1 MGYQLF
7 TNNAASS
14 LQTAINGTATT
25 ITVISG
31 KGSLFPSPVGGQYA
45 YLTLQNVAGTVYEI
59 VKLTARSGDN
69 LTVVRGQ
76 EGTTGVPFATGDYIQ
91 LRATAA
97 GLSNFA
103 QTNSGNTFLVSQ
115 TFNGS
120 TNFNNSISGTTGS
133 FSGALSASSFSGDS
147 TGLTGTAT
155 ALSIGGTA
163 ATASAPAGG
172 GSFITSSNIG
182 SQSVNYANT
191 SGTANAL
198 NTGNS
203 YTVANITVNSNTS
216 TNGLYVAN
224 GAIGM
229 GGSQQAMKC
238 DNTLYVQNW
247 STQSGFFSMNSSN
260 GVVGVTYFISDER
273 LKHDIVDTNYD
284 SLSKISSIRF
294 VDFKY
299 NESTGYNPNTVFT
312 SGVLSQNLQSID
324 PLWVNALPDEEQTL
338 IPNTNT
344 LLANALHAIAQLNA
358 KVVALEN
365 QLATKA

>member
-7 TNNAASS
+7 TNNAATS

-69 LTVVRGQ
+69 LTVVRAQ
-76 EGTTGVPFATGDYIQ
+76 EGTTGVPFAAGDYIQ

-97 GLSNFA
+97 GLTNFA
-103 QTNSGNTFLVSQ
+103 QTDSGNTFSVSQ

-133 FSGALSASSFSGDS
+133 FSGALSASSFSGAG
-147 TGLTGTAT
+147 TGLTGTASS
-155 ALSIGGTA
+155 LSIGGNS
-163 ATASAPAGG
+163 ATATNPAGG
-172 GSFITSSNIG
+172 GTFITSSNIG
-182 SQSVNYANT
+182 SQSVNYAT
-191 SGTANAL
+191 TAGTANAL
-198 NTGNS
+198 NSSNS
-203 YTVANITVNSNTS
+203 YAVTGFYIGNGTLGLGS
-216 TNGLYVAN
+216 T
-224 GAIGM
+224 
-229 GGSQQAMKC
+229 QQAMKC
-238 DNTLYVQNW
+238 DNTLYVQDW
-247 STQSGFFSMNSSN
+247 STQSGFFSMRSSN
-260 GVVGVTYFISDER
+260 GVVGVTYFTSDER

-299 NESTGYNPNTVFT
+299 NESTGYNPDTVFT

-324 PLWVNALPDEEQTL
+324 PLWVNTLPDEDKTL

-344 LLANALHAIAQLNA
+344 LLANALHAIAQLND
-358 KVVALEN
+358 KVTALEN
-365 QLATKA
+365 QLAAKA